1 VIGIVK
7 YLLKAVWRRALP
19 MRMELAERFDQHLDE
34 QLDGHLRTWIS
45 HVERVYAD
53 HQQNTAELQL
63 VTDAMV
69 RELVRLQSQIQGL
82 QQAVERQS
90 ETNAFTTHED
100 AGRRQVA

>member
-1 VIGIVK
+1 MIGIVK

-19 MRMELAERFDQHLDE
+19 MRMKLTERFDQHLDE
-34 QLDGHLRTWIS
+34 QLNGHLRTWIS

-69 RELVRLQSQIQGL
+69 RELVRLQSQLQGL

-90 ETNAFTTHED
+90 EIDEPRETHED
-100 AGRRQVA
+100 GRRQVA